1 MTIKNKY
8 TRLGIMHAKL
18 FKKAPKGY
26 NHAEYLLNL
35 HKTLFDTGF
44 CVKIVKIC
52 AFIPKMREK
61 R

>member
-35 HKTLFDTGF
+35 HKTLLNAGF
-44 CVKIVKIC
+44 CAKLI
-52 AFIPKMREK
+52 KMYVFYTYNA
-61 R
+61 